1 MRTGI
6 LFLCGSYK
14 LCVHNSY
21 KPFMMLFGT
30 MIDQTLV
37 FDSSLE
43 LKGRGWDEPKET
55 ADSILLTIPG
65 SFSWLLWEEAVYFGC
80 NPLYL
85 DWSVWRSECL

>member
-30 MIDQTLV
+30 MIKFIKTLGKLFAIGGEGV
-37 FDSSLE
+37 LFL
-43 LKGRGWDEPKET
+43 LHLICGIWD
-55 ADSILLTIPG
+55 
-65 SFSWLLWEEAVYFGC
+65 SWLKL
-80 NPLYL
+80 
-85 DWSVWRSECL
+85 RK